1 MREGVVRFGCDGV
14 GELLVGQV
22 GLQGRGM
29 RGGRAG
35 LRIRRA
41 RERICRPMSVAMV
54 TNTSEATV
62 AVMMTVG
69 SSTSITIGEP
79 ESPPVCG

>member
-1 MREGVVRFGCDGV
+1 
-14 GELLVGQV
+14 
-22 GLQGRGM
+22 
-29 RGGRAG
+29 
-35 LRIRRA
+35 
-41 RERICRPMSVAMV
+41 MV

-79 ESPPVCG
+79 ESPPVWRLSENQMPNRGFGLLQGVAELGDERHDGAANRGADGRVPV